1 MSIDTIAMGT
11 TGGWVHTRSVEIP
24 ELKIRIE
31 STSVV
36 AAAEPVV

>member
-1 MSIDTIAMGT
+1 MSIDTTAKDT
-11 TGGWVHTRSVEIP
+11 TGSRVHTRSVESP